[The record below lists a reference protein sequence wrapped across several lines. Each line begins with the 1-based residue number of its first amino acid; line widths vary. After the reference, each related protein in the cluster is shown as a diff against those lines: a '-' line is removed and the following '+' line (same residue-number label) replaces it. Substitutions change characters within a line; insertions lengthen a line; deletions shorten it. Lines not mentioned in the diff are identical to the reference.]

1 VNLIEEVRR
10 RYVHEAVKHDLC
22 AKGESPEDYADRKIN
37 ALTNAQL
44 LDAISDALD
53 TLGVTLP

>member
-1 VNLIEEVRR
+1 MNLIEEVRR
-10 RYVHEAVKHDLC
+10 HYMHDAIKHDLC

-44 LDAISDALD
+44 LDAIGEALVE
-53 TLGVTLP
+53 LGVMKP